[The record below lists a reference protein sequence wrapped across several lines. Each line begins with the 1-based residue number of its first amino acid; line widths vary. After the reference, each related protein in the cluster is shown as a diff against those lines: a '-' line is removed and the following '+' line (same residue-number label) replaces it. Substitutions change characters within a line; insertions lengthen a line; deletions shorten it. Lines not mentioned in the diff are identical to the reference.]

1 MRASVESDKGNGDF
15 GLHSGELG
23 IVVEVVAR
31 KLTRGYGQATSK
43 STVEMNLFGM
53 LN

>member
-1 MRASVESDKGNGDF
+1 MRASVESDGNGDF

-23 IVVEVVAR
+23 IVVEVVAEEIDQR
-31 KLTRGYGQATSK
+31 LWPSIKQG
-43 STVEMNLFGM
+43 TVEMNLFGM